1 MLFIGIENI
10 NILFIYKMQFELKL
24 KNKTKLIPQIEIEN
38 TRFDSRVLSN
48 DLMDKKMDLLLQ

>member
-24 KNKTKLIPQIEIEN
+24 KNKTELIPQIEIEN
-38 TRFDSRVLSN
+38 TRFNSRVLSH

>member
-38 TRFDSRVLSN
+38 TRFDSRVRN

>member
-24 KNKTKLIPQIEIEN
+24 KNKTKLIAQIEIEN
-38 TRFDSRVLSN
+38 TRFDSRVLRN

>member
-24 KNKTKLIPQIEIEN
+24 KNKTKLIPQI
-38 TRFDSRVLSN
+38 
-48 DLMDKKMDLLLQ
+48 

>member
-10 NILFIYKMQFELKL
+10 NILFIYKMQFELKF
-24 KNKTKLIPQIEIEN
+24 KNKTKLIPQIKIEN
-38 TRFDSRVLSN
+38 TRFDSRVLRN